1 MSQEVSREEI
11 QLWDIF
17 GAILTQRE
25 EAGPEDPW
33 RSEQQE
39 TASDQK
45 RINRPGCGKSPGLSV
60 VLSGDSAHHRPTH
73 RAALHQEGGGQ
84 V

>member
-45 RINRPGCGKSPGLSV
+45 RINRPGC
-60 VLSGDSAHHRPTH
+60 
-73 RAALHQEGGGQ
+73 
-84 V
+84 